1 MVTILDRSTIGG
13 FIARPGITLVNWYTR
28 RHPLSRLFDADYRNA
43 STRHPEVNFAEVDVT
58 DDPTLAPSWGVEGAP
73 ELTAFRD
80 GTLVF
85 THAGALPEQ
94 VVEALIDAIESL
106 DMEHVRNGTDGGGR
120 RLYLLMR
127 PKGVARFGLGASA
140 DDGPTS
146 APGGRSAMH

>member
-1 MVTILDRSTIGG
+1 MVTNLDRSTIDD
-13 FIARPGITLVNWYTR
+13 FIARSGITLVNWYSR

-58 DDPTLAPSWGVEGAP
+58 NDPTLAASWGVAGAP

-85 THAGALPEQ
+85 THAGALPER
-94 VVEALIDAIESL
+94 VIEALIESL
-106 DMEHVRNGTDGGGR
+106 DMEQVRNGSHGGGR

-127 PKGVARFGLGASA
+127 PKGAARFDLGGSA
-140 DDGPTS
+140 DDGPTPP
-146 APGGRSAMH
+146 PGGRSATH

>member
-1 MVTILDRSTIGG
+1 MVTNLDRSTIDG
-13 FIARPGITLVNWYTR
+13 FIARPGITLVNWYSR

-43 STRHPEVNFAEVDVT
+43 STLHPEVNFAEVDVT
-58 DDPTLAPSWGVEGAP
+58 DDPSLAASWGVAGAP

-94 VVEALIDAIESL
+94 VVEALIDAIASL
-106 DMEHVRNGTDGGGR
+106 DMEQVRNGTDGGGR

-127 PKGVARFGLGASA
+127 PKGAARFDLGGSA
-140 DDGPTS
+140 DDGPTP
-146 APGGRSAMH
+146 APGGRSATH